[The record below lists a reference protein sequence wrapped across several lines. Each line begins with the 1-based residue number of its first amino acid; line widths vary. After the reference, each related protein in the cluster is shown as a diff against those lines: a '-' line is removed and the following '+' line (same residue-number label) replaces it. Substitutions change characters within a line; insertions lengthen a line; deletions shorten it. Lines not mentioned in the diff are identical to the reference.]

1 MAPTLTETEI
11 ACGVSPSDVTTEAER
26 ALVFEGGAA
35 VAVDTRRGPA
45 VSGAAAREKLGAPV
59 EFAGLNVLGHAV
71 YRKETR

>member
-59 EFAGLNVLGHAV
+59 EFAGLNEIGRAHV
-71 YRKETR
+71 